1 MSTRKSPSRVVREPV
16 QVYLAP
22 DDRKLLDSLAE
33 ATGLSRAEILRRGI
47 RTFAAAAR
55 GGGRG
60 VNSPMLG
67 FLEETAGEEWPEDVA
82 ERHDE
87 FLAQQYRST

>member
-1 MSTRKSPSRVVREPV
+1 M

-22 DDRKLLDSLAE
+22 DDRKLLESLAR

-47 RTFAAAAR
+47 RSFAAAAKGAGTR
-55 GGGRG
+55 
-60 VNSPMLG
+60 SPMLA
-67 FLEETAGEEWPEDVA
+67 FVEDMASDEWPEGLA

-87 FLAQQYRST
+87 FLTDTHRAP